1 MLSIIK
7 TMALNGL
14 DGYLVEV
21 QTDVTGGLPEFDIVG
36 LPNTSIREAKE
47 RIRVA
52 IKNSKIDFPS
62 KRILINLAPAGTKK
76 EGTSL
81 DLPMAIGIL
90 IATDSLEVKVDI
102 SQTAFIGELSLNGK
116 INKVNGILPMCIDA
130 HKLGI
135 KQVVIPKE
143 NQNEASIV
151 QGIDVIPVESL
162 QEVILVL
169 QKKKVI
175 KSSKIDIEKLLNNA
189 NKYNEDFSEVKGQ
202 ENIKRA
208 LEVAAAGGHNCLMIG
223 SPGSRKNNAC
233 KAFANNSTRFNF

>member
-7 TMALNGL
+7 SIALNGL
-14 DGYLVEV
+14 NGYLIEV

-36 LPNTSIREAKE
+36 LPNTSVREAKE

-90 IATDSLEVKVDI
+90 IATGQLEVKIDI
-102 SQTAFIGELSLNGK
+102 SKTIFIGELSLNGQ

-130 HKLGI
+130 KKIGI
-135 KQVVIPKE
+135 KQVIVPKE
-143 NQNEASIV
+143 NRNEASIV
-151 QGIDVIPVESL
+151 QGIDVIPVDSL
-162 QEVILVL
+162 EQVILVL
-169 QKKKVI
+169 QGKQVI
-175 KSSKIDIEKLLNNA
+175 KNAKLNIEDLLKNS
-189 NKYNEDFSEVKGQ
+189 NKYNIDFSDVKGQ
-202 ENIKRA
+202 DNIKRA

-223 SPGSRKNNAC
+223 SPGSR
-233 KAFANNSTRFNF
+233 

>member
-7 TMALNGL
+7 SIALNGL
-14 DGYLVEV
+14 NGYLIEV

-36 LPNTSIREAKE
+36 LPNTSVREAKE

-90 IATDSLEVKVDI
+90 IATGQLEVKIDI
-102 SQTAFIGELSLNGK
+102 SKTIFIGELSLNGQ

-130 HKLGI
+130 KKIGI
-135 KQVVIPKE
+135 KQVIVPKE
-143 NQNEASIV
+143 NRNEASIV
-151 QGIDVIPVESL
+151 QGIDVIPVDSL
-162 QEVILVL
+162 EQVILVL
-169 QKKKVI
+169 QGKQVI
-175 KSSKIDIEKLLNNA
+175 KNAKLNIEDLLKNS
-189 NKYNEDFSEVKGQ
+189 NKYNIDFSEVKGQ
-202 ENIKRA
+202 DNIKRA

-223 SPGSRKNNAC
+223 SPGSR
-233 KAFANNSTRFNF
+233 